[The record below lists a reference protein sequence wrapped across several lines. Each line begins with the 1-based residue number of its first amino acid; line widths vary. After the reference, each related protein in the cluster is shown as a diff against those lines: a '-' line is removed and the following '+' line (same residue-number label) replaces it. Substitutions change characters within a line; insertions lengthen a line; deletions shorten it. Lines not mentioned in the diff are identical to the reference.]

1 MLIKIPSPHKT
12 HHKNDKEK
20 QKTRSI
26 NDRNA
31 VNGLR
36 ATTGV
41 LNKKYGH
48 TPTENTQQENG
59 SNTGNRSMGSEG
71 PSHETNILR
80 QGRGGPP
87 TKITSSIDNQNG
99 KTDSLQNCNIL
110 TSLQNNEK
118 STTNSFLYIPGL
130 KNRPQTKSQSVTI
143 GCLKYL
149 RIECLILSVY

>member
-110 TSLQNNEK
+110 THFKITKNQQQILFCTFQASKTGPRQNHN
-118 STTNSFLYIPGL
+118 
-130 KNRPQTKSQSVTI
+130 QSPSDALNI
-143 GCLKYL
+143 
-149 RIECLILSVY
+149 